1 MWLKLKGI
9 GLHEHAKEVKHL
21 VKEIENPKG
30 NSFRKMLENWKDELG
45 QDVPIWEWGKK
56 LRLSL
61 GRLLQ
66 PNAGWGRVQTQTV
79 ET

>member
-30 NSFRKMLENWKDELG
+30 NSFRKMLEN
-45 QDVPIWEWGKK
+45 
-56 LRLSL
+56 
-61 GRLLQ
+61 
-66 PNAGWGRVQTQTV
+66 
-79 ET
+79 

>member
-1 MWLKLKGI
+1 MWLKLKGL
-9 GLHEHAKEVKHL
+9 GLHEHAKQVKHM

-30 NSFRKMLENWKDELG
+30 KMLENWKDELG